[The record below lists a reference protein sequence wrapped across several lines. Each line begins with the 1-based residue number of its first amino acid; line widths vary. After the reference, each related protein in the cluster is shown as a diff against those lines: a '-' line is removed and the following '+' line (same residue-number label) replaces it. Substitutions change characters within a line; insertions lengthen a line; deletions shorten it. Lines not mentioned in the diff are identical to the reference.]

1 LRQTKSTSDYV
12 ADSSHK
18 VLRHFAVTATERRR
32 RLKRKSSPRQEEI
45 KCSAKSF
52 AVHTG
57 IVCALLDRHLPR
69 PPFSK
74 KPIMMI
80 PVPLPSQ
87 VIHRHPD
94 GAIDFDYYRARA
106 TLLRRKAT
114 RRILKR
120 SGAPLALISIAVV
133 ARLMM
138 AAPMH
143 QLRGHAA
150 GLSNISA
157 PAIRSLPGQDHGR
170 SCPRE
175 RRRDA

>member
-1 LRQTKSTSDYV
+1 
-12 ADSSHK
+12 
-18 VLRHFAVTATERRR
+18 
-32 RLKRKSSPRQEEI
+32 
-45 KCSAKSF
+45 
-52 AVHTG
+52 
-57 IVCALLDRHLPR
+57 
-69 PPFSK
+69 
-74 KPIMMI
+74 MMI
-80 PVPLPSQ
+80 PVPLPSH

-143 QLRGHAA
+143 PLRGHAA
-150 GLSNISA
+150 GLSSISA
-157 PAIRSLPGQDHGR
+157 PATRSLPNQDHGR

>member
-1 LRQTKSTSDYV
+1 
-12 ADSSHK
+12 
-18 VLRHFAVTATERRR
+18 
-32 RLKRKSSPRQEEI
+32 
-45 KCSAKSF
+45 
-52 AVHTG
+52 
-57 IVCALLDRHLPR
+57 
-69 PPFSK
+69 
-74 KPIMMI
+74 MMI
-80 PVPLPSQ
+80 PVPLPSH

-138 AAPMH
+138 MAAPMH
-143 QLRGHAA
+143 PLRGHAA
-150 GLSNISA
+150 GLSSISA
-157 PAIRSLPGQDHGR
+157 PATRSLPNQDHGR

>member
-1 LRQTKSTSDYV
+1 
-12 ADSSHK
+12 
-18 VLRHFAVTATERRR
+18 
-32 RLKRKSSPRQEEI
+32 
-45 KCSAKSF
+45 
-52 AVHTG
+52 
-57 IVCALLDRHLPR
+57 
-69 PPFSK
+69 
-74 KPIMMI
+74 MI
-80 PVPLPSQ
+80 PDPVPSH

-106 TLLRRKAT
+106 TLLRRKAS
-114 RRILKR
+114 RRFLKR

-143 QLRGHAA
+143 PLRGHAA
-150 GLSNISA
+150 GPSNISA

-170 SCPRE
+170 SCSRE

>member
-1 LRQTKSTSDYV
+1 MFG
-12 ADSSHK
+12 K
-18 VLRHFAVTATERRR
+18 VFRRPYRH
-32 RLKRKSSPRQEEI
+32 
-45 KCSAKSF
+45 SARI
-52 AVHTG
+52 A
-57 IVCALLDRHLPR
+57 R
-69 PPFSK
+69 PPFAK
-74 KPIMMI
+74 KPIMM
-80 PVPLPSQ
+80 PSY

-120 SGAPLALISIAVV
+120 SGAPLALFSIAVV
-133 ARLMM
+133 AFLMM
-138 AAPMH
+138 AASIHP
-143 QLRGHAA
+143 LGGHAA